1 MNRKRKPPIPV
12 EAFGEPWKQIVSWG
26 AGSALQKLREA
37 AVLTAAPALA
47 GCGR

>member
-1 MNRKRKPPIPV
+1 MNRKWRLPIPV

-26 AGSALQKLREA
+26 AGSAPQKLREA
-37 AVLTAAPALA
+37 TVLTAAPALA